1 MNDQNLIPAPQ
12 RTESERRAIA
22 QMGGRASGRARRLK
36 SRGRKLI
43 QDLLAIRVKDP
54 RLVDALCE
62 AYGINPSDLSHEVVM
77 TLRQIQKAEA
87 KGDTYAYNSVLK
99 AAGISEDAAV
109 APAVGLQINVAD
121 PAAAEGLRRA
131 IANGAQPAAPEN
143 ETTQD

>member
-1 MNDQNLIPAPQ
+1 MKEQNLIKRSP
-12 RTESERRAIA
+12 SEARELGRA
-22 QMGGRASGRARRLK
+22 GGIASGRARRIK

-43 QDLLAIRVKDP
+43 QDLLLLKVMDP
-54 RLVDALCE
+54 EIVAKMCQ
-62 AYGINPSDLSHEVVM
+62 AYGINPADLTHEMVM

-131 IANGAQPAAPEN
+131 IASGAQPAAPEN
-143 ETTQD
+143 ETDQD